1 MEDKNIKSSVLT
13 TLGKNVK
20 QIRLLK
26 GLSQENLASELQK
39 SINFVSLLENGKTGL
54 SVQTIIDICNALEI
68 DANTLF
74 SGIINSQEKED
85 SFIINSFNLFNE
97 KDKEIITN
105 LTNYI
110 TNPLLSR
117 SLTISLTSV

>member
-85 SFIINSFNLFNE
+85 SFIINSFNLVNE

-110 TNPLLSR
+110 IDSKN
-117 SLTISLTSV
+117 

>member
-1 MEDKNIKSSVLT
+1 MEEKNIKSSVFN

-26 GLSQENLASELQK
+26 GLSQENLASDLQK

-54 SVQTIIDICNALEI
+54 SVQTIVDLCQALEI

-74 SGIINSQEKED
+74 SGIIDPMESTVD
-85 SFIINSFNLFNE
+85 SFIVNSLNLFDA
-97 KDKEIITN
+97 KDKEIVNT
-105 LTNYI
+105 LTTYI
-110 TNPLLSR
+110 INSKN
-117 SLTISLTSV
+117 

>member
-1 MEDKNIKSSVLT
+1 MEEKNIKSSVVR

-26 GLSQENLASELQK
+26 GLSQENLASALQK

-54 SVQTIIDICNALEI
+54 SVQTIVDICNVLEI

-74 SGIINSQEKED
+74 SGIINTQETSVD
-85 SFIINSFNLFNE
+85 SFIINSLSLFDE
-97 KDKEIITN
+97 KDKEIVNT
-105 LTNYI
+105 LTTYI
-110 TNPLLSR
+110 INSKN
-117 SLTISLTSV
+117 

>member
-54 SVQTIIDICNALEI
+54 SIQTIVDICNALEI
-68 DANTLF
+68 DANALF
-74 SGIINSQEKED
+74 SGIINKQEKED

-97 KDKEIITN
+97 KDKEIVTK

-110 TNPLLSR
+110 IDSKN
-117 SLTISLTSV
+117 

>member
-39 SINFVSLLENGKTGL
+39 SINFVSLLEMEKL
-54 SVQTIIDICNALEI
+54 VLVFKQLLIFAMHLKLMQI
-68 DANTLF
+68 LF
-74 SGIINSQEKED
+74 SLE
-85 SFIINSFNLFNE
+85 
-97 KDKEIITN
+97 
-105 LTNYI
+105 
-110 TNPLLSR
+110 LLIVKKKKI
-117 SLTISLTSV
+117 LLL

>member
-1 MEDKNIKSSVLT
+1 MEEKNVKSGIIK

-54 SVQTIIDICNALEI
+54 SVQTIVDICNVLEI

-74 SGIINSQEKED
+74 SGIISTQETSVD
-85 SFIINSFNLFNE
+85 SFIINSLNLFDE
-97 KDKEIITN
+97 KDREIVNT
-105 LTNYI
+105 LTTYI
-110 TNPLLSR
+110 INSKN
-117 SLTISLTSV
+117 